1 MSFKPY
7 KLAVRLESD
16 PELAMLATL
25 DTALTQTACALLAQH
40 QHVLLADHQDVEP
53 APETPLTRA
62 ADSVI
67 SSCWALRA
75 HLRRY
80 RAALARHYRHM
91 PF

>member
-7 KLAVRLESD
+7 KLAIRLESD
-16 PELAMLATL
+16 PELAMIATL
-25 DTALTQTACALLAQH
+25 DTALKQATCALLAQH
-40 QHVLLADHQDVEP
+40 QHVLLAGYQDIDS
-53 APETPLTRA
+53 APQTPLTRA

-75 HLRRY
+75 ELRRY
-80 RAALARHYRHM
+80 RAALARHYRDL